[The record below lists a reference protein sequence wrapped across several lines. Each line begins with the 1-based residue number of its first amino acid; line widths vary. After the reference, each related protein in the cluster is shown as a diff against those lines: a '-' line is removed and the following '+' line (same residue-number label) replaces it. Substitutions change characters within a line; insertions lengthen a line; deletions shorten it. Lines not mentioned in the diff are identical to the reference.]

1 MHYMTVLSRIRSAL
15 LNPAWI
21 CFTWLGLIVGISLV
35 ATPARFGAES
45 ITRAIALDVSRDVFV
60 AQNHAELLFVVLLL
74 IVVRVSGRSRDLWAW
89 CAGLVLIVVAQ
100 NAWLTPELSA
110 RTDMILAGTEPP
122 SSHAHAIYGTLEL
135 LKAGVLALVGLLCAA
150 AQD

>member
-1 MHYMTVLSRIRSAL
+1 MTVLSRIRSAV

-21 CFTWLGLIVGISLV
+21 CFIWLGLIIGISLV

-45 ITRAIALDVSRDVFV
+45 ITRPIALDVSRDVFV
-60 AQNHAELLFVVLLL
+60 AQNQVELLALVLLL
-74 IVVRVSGRSRDLWAW
+74 LVVRVSGRSRDLWAV
-89 CAGLVLIVVAQ
+89 CAGLILIVIAQ

-135 LKAGVLALVGLLCAA
+135 IKAA
-150 AQD
+150 ALLFLGVRSLSENG